1 MAEAELQGVSTTDEE
16 EWISIAG
23 WLPESIRHAI
33 TPMTIGAIFGAFWQ
47 TIVLPNLKYGY
58 PSPVQGAFILAL
70 LFSPL
75 MYKYLLPNNK
85 GNWKEYAMG
94 LGILGFAY
102 SLIWVAGW
110 GAMFCGGYFSLLIWV
125 WINSTWWQYEL
136 PSFRYGIWHAIG
148 IDIGAFGGA
157 LLAFIYL

>member
-16 EWISIAG
+16 EWTSIAG

-33 TPMTIGAIFGAFWQ
+33 TPMTIGVIFGAFWQ
-47 TIVLPNLKYGY
+47 TIVLPNLKNGY
-58 PSPVQGAFILAL
+58 PHPVQGAFILAL

-75 MYKYLLPNNK
+75 MYKYLLPDKK
-85 GNWKEYAMG
+85 GDWREYAMG

-102 SLIWVAGW
+102 SIIWVSGW
-110 GAMFCGGYFSLLIWV
+110 GAMFCGGYLSFLIWL

-157 LLAFIYL
+157 ILAFIYL